1 MLALAFTLLTCFGI
15 DASNPLLPGVVRF
28 DDRESVYAIRA
39 DRPRLLS
46 AAGGALVSPPS
57 RRADAAPTTAVARRA
72 APRAARPPRGAARRP
87 ARPGTR
93 GSPARDEDG

>member
-1 MLALAFTLLTCFGI
+1 VLALAFTLLTCFGI

-28 DDRESVYAIRA
+28 DDRESVYALRV
-39 DRPRLLS
+39 DRPRLVS
-46 AAGGALVSPPS
+46 PDAGALASPPP
-57 RRADAAPTTAVARRA
+57 RRTDAAPVAAVARRP
-72 APRAARPPRGAARRP
+72 APRRAALTRIEVRP